1 MGWACIKRLIG
12 AMGMLTKSP
21 WRSEQGSEYPNNV
34 GLAPQYY
41 HLHGFL
47 FLKPEQ

>member
-1 MGWACIKRLIG
+1 MGWVCIEGLIG

-34 GLAPQYY
+34 GLGPNTMICMS
-41 HLHGFL
+41 FCS
-47 FLKPEQ
+47 